1 MGRPVRRT
9 LIRATKIRSEARSC
23 RCFHHCCPPHEY
35 PSLAKALK
43 WTVED
48 LLPPDDW
55 DAGDGTK
62 VEKIVLSLINPE
74 DMQLVL
80 EGMMEYGAFNESK
93 SLLEIVKHLY
103 LDREDKKEE
112 RQMLERV
119 LEELVKEG
127 KLHEKGGYIKKY
139 D

>member
-1 MGRPVRRT
+1 
-9 LIRATKIRSEARSC
+9 
-23 RCFHHCCPPHEY
+23 
-35 PSLAKALK
+35 
-43 WTVED
+43 
-48 LLPPDDW
+48 
-55 DAGDGTK
+55 
-62 VEKIVLSLINPE
+62 
-74 DMQLVL
+74 
-80 EGMMEYGAFNESK
+80 MEYGAFNESK

>member
-1 MGRPVRRT
+1 
-9 LIRATKIRSEARSC
+9 
-23 RCFHHCCPPHEY
+23 
-35 PSLAKALK
+35 
-43 WTVED
+43 
-48 LLPPDDW
+48 
-55 DAGDGTK
+55 
-62 VEKIVLSLINPE
+62 
-74 DMQLVL
+74 
-80 EGMMEYGAFNESK
+80 MEYGTFNESK